1 MKSFDLAEQWD
12 VSGSYQNVDYKNFLQ
27 KQPPPFCE
35 PLWFLMFLRATFL
48 LRTFLW
54 QDETNWFKG
63 KDDWSCRGNIDVEME
78 SMLVVDWTLKINIS
92 HGSQSLRNLQGG
104 GVDGFLKPVCLC
116 FTPTGSRVGDESYF
130 RGFVSLTSVDRIYTI
145 VTQNKG

>member
-1 MKSFDLAEQWD
+1 MLA
-12 VSGSYQNVDYKNFLQ
+12 
-27 KQPPPFCE
+27 
-35 PLWFLMFLRATFL
+35 
-48 LRTFLW
+48 
-54 QDETNWFKG
+54 
-63 KDDWSCRGNIDVEME
+63 
-78 SMLVVDWTLKINIS
+78 VDWTLKINIS